1 MNEEINENYLD
12 SEVDLKELVLLFWK
26 KKVTIILLTSA
37 FAAFS
42 VGYALY
48 LPNIYQS
55 KSLLAPTDQQESLSS
70 KLSSYK
76 NLAGLAGVNLPGT
89 GTTKTNEAIER
100 IRSFKFFSEQFLP
113 LIKLENLM
121 ALKKWVPENNS
132 LVYDESLFDVK
143 QSKWIRD
150 VKYPLK
156 VKPSEQEAFLT
167 YQEILAISVD
177 DETGFVSIS
186 MDHMSPVI
194 AKKWL
199 DIIIMNINT
208 NMREL
213 DKEKAKNSINFL
225 NESSGSTSVQS
236 IKIAIAALLEEQM
249 QTLMLASSDEDY
261 IFKVIDA
268 PIVPEIKSSPSRA
281 IICII
286 ITLLGGFLSLLIV
299 LIQSYYKK
307 IIDFFGNNSY

>member
-1 MNEEINENYLD
+1 MNHEINENYLD
-12 SEVDLKELVLLFWK
+12 SEIDFKELILLFWK
-26 KKVTIILLTSA
+26 KKVTIILLTTA
-37 FAAFS
+37 FAVFS
-42 VGYALY
+42 VAYALY

-76 NLAGLAGVNLPGT
+76 NLAGLAGVSLPGT

-121 ALKKWVPENNS
+121 ALKKWEPENNS
-132 LVYDESLFDVK
+132 LVYDESLYDVK

-156 VKPSEQEAFLT
+156 VIPSEQEAFLT
-167 YQEILAISVD
+167 YLEILSINVD

-281 IICII
+281 IICIV

-299 LIQSYYKK
+299 LVQSYYKK
-307 IIDFFGNNSY
+307 IIDFFVDNSY

>member
-199 DIIIMNINT
+199 DIIIMNN
-208 NMREL
+208 L
-213 DKEKAKNSINFL
+213 
-225 NESSGSTSVQS
+225 
-236 IKIAIAALLEEQM
+236 
-249 QTLMLASSDEDY
+249 
-261 IFKVIDA
+261 
-268 PIVPEIKSSPSRA
+268 
-281 IICII
+281 
-286 ITLLGGFLSLLIV
+286 
-299 LIQSYYKK
+299 
-307 IIDFFGNNSY
+307 

>member
-286 ITLLGGFLSLLIV
+286 ITMLGGFLSLLIV